1 MGRAKGTGTY
11 SLLPSGRYQVS
22 VEAGWTKRG
31 TRRRIRRTTT
41 ASGRAGETEAKALL
55 KRLLRE
61 VAPEEGATHIQTV
74 KSWCDQWLTITQ
86 AKHRPK
92 TWQTN
97 QSTIRRW
104 IVPQIGHRRLD
115 KLTPGDMRTVTKAMT
130 DAGLASSSA
139 QRAHV
144 LLTKIL
150 RDALVEGHQVAPR
163 LLEVEAPERGESD
176 RDAIPEADA
185 LKILQVASTRDDASL
200 WVAALLQGMRPAEVR
215 GLTWA
220 CVDLDGDMIDVSWQ
234 LQSLPYKIKGDK
246 SSGFAIPLG
255 AKVRHLTG
263 AYHLVRPKTKAGRRV
278 VPIVP
283 WMHDALVKWRRYH
296 NDYDLVWPGNFG
308 KPMNEVNHRQAWA
321 GLCEAAGVGQY
332 DLYEA
337 RHTTATLLLAAGIDM
352 ETIKAIMGHA
362 SILSTKTY
370 AHVQDDATRKALTTL
385 AGVLGLEA

>member
-1 MGRAKGTGTY
+1 MGRSKGTGTY
-11 SLLPSGRYQVS
+11 SALPSGRYQVS

-41 ASGRAGETEAKALL
+41 AAGRAGETEAKALL

-61 VAPEEGATHIQTV
+61 ATPEEGAGHVQTV

-86 AKHRPK
+86 TKHRPK

-97 QSTIRRW
+97 RSAIRRW
-104 IVPQIGHRRLD
+104 IIPSIGHRRLD

-150 RDALVEGHQVAPR
+150 RDALLEGHQIPPR
-163 LLEVEAPERGESD
+163 MLEVDAPERGESD
-176 RDAIPEADA
+176 RDAIPELDA
-185 LKILQVASTRDDASL
+185 LKILKVASEREDASL

-220 CVDLDGDMIDVSWQ
+220 CVDLDADQIDVSWQ
-234 LQSLPYKIKGDK
+234 LQSLPYRIKGDK
-246 SSGFAIPLG
+246 TSGFAAPAG
-255 AKVRHLTG
+255 FKAKHLTG

-283 WMHDALVKWRRYH
+283 WMHDALTEWRRFENPYG
-296 NDYDLVWPGNFG
+296 LVWPGNFG
-308 KPMNEVNHRQAWA
+308 RPMNDHHHREAWA
-321 GLCEAAGVGQY
+321 ELCKAAGVGPY

-362 SILSTKTY
+362 SILATKTY
-370 AHVQDDATRKALTTL
+370 AHVQDEATRKALSTL
-385 AGVLGLEA
+385 AGVLGLTA